1 MADTIEKVKIL
12 DDVIAVNSKVR
23 FGVMIGGQNVT
34 SQPFKAISSSA
45 SNMVFNIVV
54 PSVETIADR
63 HLLMQATVLLRIDVQ
78 NAIAGT
84 HPSTTAS
91 PMLWHLSHLTSSS
104 KTYNAA

>member
-45 SNMVFNIVV
+45 SNMVF
-54 PSVETIADR
+54 
-63 HLLMQATVLLRIDVQ
+63 
-78 NAIAGT
+78 
-84 HPSTTAS
+84 
-91 PMLWHLSHLTSSS
+91 
-104 KTYNAA
+104 